1 MKLKLDLHTHPFEAT
16 GFRQA
21 TPEIVSRLV
30 ARIRERGLDG
40 MAVTEHADKS
50 YGFKVKELVEASY
63 PGVVIIPGQEA
74 SVWPVQVVEL
84 YLPGDVTFRF
94 LAHPGYPGEI
104 TSVDGLH
111 GVEIENPMHNWHINK
126 EKVQALA
133 EKYNLMLFSNS
144 DAHTVEDIGARY
156 NEVSI
161 EELCA
166 RARLQEGQ

>member
-1 MKLKLDLHTHPFEAT
+1 MKLKLDLHTHIYEAT
-16 GFRQA
+16 GFRQI
-21 TPEIVSRLV
+21 TPEIAGRVV

-40 MAVTEHADKS
+40 IAVTEHADKS
-50 YGFKVKELVEASY
+50 YGFKVKEIMEAAY
-63 PGVVIIPGQEA
+63 PDIVIIPGQEA

-94 LAHPGYPGEI
+94 LAHPGYPGEL

-111 GVEIENPMHNWHINK
+111 GIEIDNPLHSWHINR
-126 EKVQALA
+126 EKVKALA

-144 DAHTVEDIGARY
+144 DAHTVHDIGACH

-166 RARLQEGQ
+166 RARLQGSK

>member
-16 GFRQA
+16 GFRQI
-21 TPEIVSRLV
+21 TPDIAERLV

-40 MAVTEHADKS
+40 IAVTEHADRS
-50 YGFKVKELVEASY
+50 YGFKVKEIVEARY
-63 PGVVIIPGQEA
+63 PDIVIIPGQEA
-74 SVWPVQVVEL
+74 NVWPVQVVEL
-84 YLPGDVTFRF
+84 SLPGDVTFKF
-94 LAHPGYPGEI
+94 LAHPGYPGEL
-104 TSVDGLH
+104 TSADGLH
-111 GVEIENPMHNWHINK
+111 GVEIDNPLHSWHINK

-133 EKYNLMLFSNS
+133 EKYNLMLLSNS

-166 RARLQEGQ
+166 RACLQVQQ

>member
-16 GFRQA
+16 GFRQV
-21 TPEIVSRLV
+21 TPEIAGRLV

-74 SVWPVQVVEL
+74 SMWPVQVVEL

-94 LAHPGYPGEI
+94 LAHPGYPGEL
-104 TSVDGLH
+104 SSADGLH
-111 GVEIENPMHNWHINK
+111 GVEIENPLHSWHINR

-133 EKYNLMLFSNS
+133 QKYNLMLLSNS
-144 DAHTVEDIGARY
+144 DAHTVEDIGACY

-166 RARLQEGQ
+166 RARLQEAE